1 MQCKIIKNFILNITF
16 YNQQQSEQISPSSTS
31 TPKTLTLTSHYSS
44 EHDGSSV
51 SSRTSSPDPN
61 QRRDL
66 RDPHTPQMNF
76 LQKQKELRER
86 ESLVRLKFINVVD
99 KIQLSFI

>member
-1 MQCKIIKNFILNITF
+1 MSPTGASPPKALNA
-16 YNQQQSEQISPSSTS
+16 
-31 TPKTLTLTSHYSS
+31 SHHSS

-61 QRRDL
+61 QRRDS
-66 RDPHTPQMNF
+66 RESSNSSVAGISTTPQMNF

-86 ESLVRLKFINVVD
+86 EIQVCVVC
-99 KIQLSFI
+99 K